1 MSDIVTAGILVIG
14 DEILSGRTKDK
25 NIGFI
30 AEYLTNIGI
39 DLKEVRV
46 VADEEAEII
55 AALDAL
61 RHRYTYV
68 FTTGGIGPTHD
79 DITADSV
86 AKAFGVG
93 IDHHPEVVARF
104 RERFQNPGELNE
116 ARLRMARIPDG
127 AELIQS
133 ATILAPGFKIGNV
146 IVMAGVP
153 SIMQAMMDIVAP
165 KLKSGVRMLSETV
178 RANAREGD
186 IGGPLREIANAH
198 PDTIIGSYPF
208 QDEDKKPNTNLVVRS
223 RDPDKLSCRDDCG
236 QGDAGGIERGP
247 VADFRTD
254 AAAHCNSGERMM
266 MAEHPE
272 LSAQERA
279 GKAFPVSWDQFHRD
293 CRALTWRLN
302 EVGPFHAVIAITRG
316 GLVPAA
322 IVARELGVR
331 IIDTVCI
338 ASYDHTKQ
346 GDLKVL
352 KGISADTA
360 KLGGGTGKGLLI
372 VDDLVDTG
380 KTGRLVREM
389 LPDAHF
395 ATVYAK
401 PMGRPLVDTFI
412 TEVSQDTWIFF
423 PWDTALSFQPPIR
436 DGAA

>member
-1 MSDIVTAGILVIG
+1 MPGTTGGLPEKMAEDCLFRQQNRVTSTRYLGKVETTGEGLKAMSEIVTAGILVIG

-46 VADEEAEII
+46 VSDDEADII

-104 RERFQNPGELNE
+104 RERWSEQDLNE

-153 SIMQAMMDIVAP
+153 SIMQAMMDIVSP
-165 KLKSGVRMLSETV
+165 KLKSGVRMLSESV

-186 IGGPLREIANAH
+186 IGSPLRAIAEAH

-208 QDEDKKPNTNLVVRS
+208 MDEEQKPNTNLVVRS
-223 RDPDKLSCRDDCG
+223 RDADKL
-236 QGDAGGIERGP
+236 
-247 VADFRTD
+247 
-254 AAAHCNSGERMM
+254 AAA
-266 MAEHPE
+266 MAAVKDM
-272 LSAQERA
+272 LA
-279 GKAFPVSWDQFHRD
+279 G
-293 CRALTWRLN
+293 LN
-302 EVGPFHAVIAITRG
+302 ITR
-316 GLVPAA
+316 
-322 IVARELGVR
+322 
-331 IIDTVCI
+331 
-338 ASYDHTKQ
+338 
-346 GDLKVL
+346 
-352 KGISADTA
+352 
-360 KLGGGTGKGLLI
+360 
-372 VDDLVDTG
+372 
-380 KTGRLVREM
+380 
-389 LPDAHF
+389 
-395 ATVYAK
+395 
-401 PMGRPLVDTFI
+401 
-412 TEVSQDTWIFF
+412 
-423 PWDTALSFQPPIR
+423 
-436 DGAA
+436 